1 MLAKFPSRSIA
12 VNFDFNSNFRI
23 SILAPSSQ
31 STSEYFE
38 PQIQTSS
45 ASIVLLF
52 VIAALIIG
60 VIAGFTLSK
69 CVTSRDSTRSSFPF
83 GATADSQH
91 RNHLGWQANPSK
103 HLLQLPTLNNG
114 GKDINLLMN
123 TNTSTINN
131 INKKDNLELEFSLG
145 SKDRTHECKNSNESL
160 DKETCKSA
168 VISATGGTLQKVKKT
183 YI

>member
-1 MLAKFPSRSIA
+1 M
-12 VNFDFNSNFRI
+12 
-23 SILAPSSQ
+23 
-31 STSEYFE
+31 
-38 PQIQTSS
+38 
-45 ASIVLLF
+45 
-52 VIAALIIG
+52 LIIG
-60 VIAGFTLSK
+60 IIVGVAF
-69 CVTSRDSTRSSFPF
+69 SRCASHDNTRSSFPF
-83 GATADSQH
+83 GATVDSH
-91 RNHLGWQANPSK
+91 RNHLGWQTNPNK
-103 HLLQLPTLNNG
+103 HLLQLPTMNNG

-168 VISATGGTLQKVKKT
+168 VISSTTGGTLQKVKKT

>member
-1 MLAKFPSRSIA
+1 
-12 VNFDFNSNFRI
+12 V
-23 SILAPSSQ
+23 
-31 STSEYFE
+31 
-38 PQIQTSS
+38 QTSS
-45 ASIVLLF
+45 TSIVLLF
-52 VIAALIIG
+52 VIAALLIG
-60 VIAGFTLSK
+60 VIGGFTLSK
-69 CVTSRDSTRSSFPF
+69 CVTTRDNPRSSFPF
-83 GATADSQH
+83 GTSVDSHH
-91 RNHLGWQANPSK
+91 RNHLGWPTNTNK
-103 HLLQLPTLNNG
+103 HLLQLPTMNNG

-168 VISATGGTLQKVKKT
+168 VISASGGTLQKVKKT